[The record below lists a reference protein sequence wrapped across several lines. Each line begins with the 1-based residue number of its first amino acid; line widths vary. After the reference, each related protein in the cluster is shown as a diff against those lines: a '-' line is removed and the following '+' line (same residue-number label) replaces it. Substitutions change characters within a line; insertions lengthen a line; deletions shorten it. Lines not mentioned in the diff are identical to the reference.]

1 MNIIKIIFLTL
12 YTGFLYPGTGGTVS
26 GFVVNADTG
35 EELPG
40 ANVFLVGT
48 EFGMATDKDGYFVI
62 PGIPPGNY
70 NMFVSYIGYTPLTH
84 SLYLNDGDEIQDRF
98 QLQPETVQFNAI
110 QVSGEKMDQK
120 MNIQMSRVKLNF
132 RQLNSVPQ
140 LGEADLF
147 RTLQSLP
154 GILTESEFSTG
165 LVIRGGNTDQNLI
178 LLDGITVYNP
188 SHVGG
193 VFSNFIL
200 DAIKEVDLLKGGFN
214 AEYGGRLSA
223 VLNVRSRE
231 GNSKYFSGKTSV
243 SALSAQTT
251 LEGPI
256 KNGAWLVAG
265 RRTYV
270 DKVTQGMSNAGL
282 IDFTLPYFFYDLQ
295 GHIFQDI
302 SEGERISLS
311 WYSGMDNLEW
321 DEFGLLTNWK
331 NQTIAANYRKLF
343 NTQLISNWMLA
354 KSRFDIFFDL
364 GSGGMVESDFIDD
377 ITFNNTWSYYASQK
391 TRLIFGIELKELS
404 FNYGV
409 TWLDTVIFETQQKP
423 LEGAVFLKTATWI
436 TPKFLV
442 TPGIRLCY
450 YENHPEKWYSDP
462 RLNLKYLVTSDR
474 HINASAG
481 LYHQFMEAIQ
491 DDYYPKI
498 LDAWF
503 AVDHSVDPASAFQF
517 VLGYEEYFENTYRIQ
532 LETYYKK
539 MYNLLTF
546 VDTRSAVDELV
557 SDENL
562 DSLVEM
568 GDGYAYGLE
577 AFIQKEYGRW
587 NGWISYSTSI
597 ARKIFEGNEYF
608 TNWDRRHAFN
618 IVGNYNLNDKWSF
631 NFQWT
636 YQTGQPYTPI
646 LGYYTETLPDAP
658 ELKYR
663 TIPGGRNSVRYPNY
677 HRLDLGA
684 VRKIRWFG
692 LDGELFFQVINAYW
706 KENVFRYF
714 YHFGNTHNGIDD
726 DHNDQIDDP
735 GEGIPQRVQINGFPI
750 IPSIG
755 VKFEF

>member
-1 MNIIKIIFLTL
+1 M
-12 YTGFLYPGTGGTVS
+12 S
-26 GFVVNADTG
+26 ADTG
-35 EELPG
+35 EELSG
-40 ANVFLVGT
+40 ANVFLVDT
-48 EFGMATDKDGYFVI
+48 ELGMASDKDGYFVI
-62 PGIPPGNY
+62 PDISPGNY
-70 NMFVSYIGYTPLTH
+70 TMYISYIGFALFSQSFNFTKGQVINQKFHLEPVLVKF
-84 SLYLNDGDEIQDRF
+84 DEI
-98 QLQPETVQFNAI
+98 T
-110 QVSGEKMDQK
+110 VSGEKIDQK

-147 RTLQSLP
+147 RTLHSLP

-231 GNSKYFSGKTSV
+231 GNSKYFSGKVSV

-251 LEGPI
+251 MEGPI
-256 KNGAWLVAG
+256 KNGAWLLSA

-270 DKVTQGMSNAGL
+270 DKVTQGLKNAGL
-282 IDFTLPYFFYDLQ
+282 TDFTLPYYFYDLQ
-295 GHIFQDI
+295 GHIFQDLTDRD
-302 SEGERISLS
+302 RISLS
-311 WYSGMDNLEW
+311 WYSGLDNLEW
-321 DEFGLLTNWK
+321 DEFGLITNWG
-331 NQTIAANYRKLF
+331 NRTIAANYRKLF
-343 NTQLISNWMLA
+343 NSQLISNWMLA
-354 KSRFDIFFDL
+354 KSRFDIYFEL
-364 GSGGMVESDFIDD
+364 GSGGMVESDYIDD
-377 ITFNNTWSYYASQK
+377 ITFNNTWTLYASQQ
-391 TRLIFGIELKELS
+391 TRLNFGVEIKDLFFS
-404 FNYGV
+404 YGV
-409 TWLDTVIFETQQKP
+409 TFLDSVIFETKQKP
-423 LEGAVFLKTATWI
+423 IEGAAFIKTAHWV

-442 TPGIRLCY
+442 TPGFRLCY
-450 YENHPEKWYSDP
+450 YSNHPDKWYTDP
-462 RLNLKYLVTSDR
+462 RLNLKYLITSDR
-474 HINASAG
+474 HINASVG
-481 LYHQFMEAIQ
+481 LYHQFMETIQ
-491 DDYYPKI
+491 DDYYPKV

-503 AVDHSVDPASAFQF
+503 AVDHSVDPASAIQY
-517 VLGYEEYFENTYRIQ
+517 VLGIEEYLGDMYRFQ
-532 LETYYKK
+532 AEVYYKD
-539 MYNLLTF
+539 MYNMLTF
-546 VDTRSAVDELV
+546 VDTRAAVDEIV

-568 GDGYAYGLE
+568 GDGYAYGFE
-577 AFIQKEYGRW
+577 AFIQKQYGRL
-587 NGWISYSTSI
+587 NGWLSYSTSI
-597 ARKIFEGNEYF
+597 ARKIFNDTEYY

-631 NFQWT
+631 NMQWT

-646 LGYYTETLPDAP
+646 LGYYMESLPNAP
-658 ELKYR
+658 EINYR

-677 HRLDLGA
+677 HRLDLGI
-684 VRKIRWFG
+684 VRKINWFG
-692 LDGELFFQVINAYW
+692 LPGELFIQVINAYW

-714 YHFGNTHNGIDD
+714 YHFGDTHNGIDD
-726 DHNDQIDDP
+726 DHNGKIDDP
-735 GEGIPQRVQINGFPI
+735 AEGIPQKVQINGFPI